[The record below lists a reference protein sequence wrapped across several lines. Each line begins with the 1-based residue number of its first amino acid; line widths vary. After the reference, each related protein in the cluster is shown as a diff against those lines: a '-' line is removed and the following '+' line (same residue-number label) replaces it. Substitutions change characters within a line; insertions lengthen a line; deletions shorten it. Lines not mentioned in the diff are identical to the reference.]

1 MRLRRVGVAS
11 VAKLFGV
18 LYGAIGLLAGGIM
31 SVAALF
37 GAAIGAAA
45 DQGAGAVV
53 GMLFGVGAIILFPV
67 IYGLMGFLIG
77 ALTAWLYNLAAG
89 AMGGIEMEFEAP
101 AQAEQSATQS
111 AQ

>member
-18 LYGAIGLLAGGIM
+18 LNGAIGLIFGGIM
-31 SVAALF
+31 SIAALF

-45 DQGAGAVV
+45 DQGAGAFI
-53 GMLFGVGAIILFPV
+53 GMMFGIGAIILFPV
-67 IYGLMGFLIG
+67 MYGLMGFLMG
-77 ALTAWLYNLAAG
+77 ALMGWLYNVAAG
-89 AMGGIEMEFEAP
+89 TIGGIEMEFEAP
-101 AQAEQSATQS
+101 VQPEQSATQT

>member
-18 LYGAIGLLAGGIM
+18 LYGAMGLIFGGIM
-31 SVAALF
+31 SIAALF

-45 DQGAGAVV
+45 EQDAGAII
-53 GMLFGVGAIILFPV
+53 GMLFGIGAIILFPV
-67 IYGLMGFLIG
+67 MYGLMGFLIG

-101 AQAEQSATQS
+101 EQSATQT
-111 AQ
+111 AH